1 LQSLFHV
8 FQVSVHRSLVLFYV
22 LDGSLK
28 RVRVI
33 LSRNVRFMYFFN
45 KLGSFDLIVLQLLVN
60 KSVLCSYLLF
70 ELVGVLCGIV
80 QLVLSLSN
88 SFLNSLQ

>member
-1 LQSLFHV
+1 VLNLTVEPVKHVKVLAHSLSICLDLILIKRFVLQSLFHV

-45 KLGSFDLIVLQLLVN
+45 KLGSLDLVVL
-60 KSVLCSYLLF
+60 
-70 ELVGVLCGIV
+70 
-80 QLVLSLSN
+80 
-88 SFLNSLQ
+88 